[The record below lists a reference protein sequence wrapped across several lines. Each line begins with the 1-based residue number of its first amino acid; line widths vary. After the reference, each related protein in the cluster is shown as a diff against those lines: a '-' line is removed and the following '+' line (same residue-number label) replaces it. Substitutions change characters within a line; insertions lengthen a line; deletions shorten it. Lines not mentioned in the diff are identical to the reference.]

1 MPVMRERLQGPR
13 RIACMLRGLGVNSSA
28 DQGCCREERKYSH
41 VFVSDAA
48 MMREVVC
55 VFCRSHYN
63 TRFARGEEDR
73 L

>member
-1 MPVMRERLQGPR
+1 
-13 RIACMLRGLGVNSSA
+13 
-28 DQGCCREERKYSH
+28 
-41 VFVSDAA
+41 